1 MVIIWQLKSRRL
13 LFYLEKKISLQ
24 YYMTYN
30 YECFCNV
37 SMLCYAILI
46 IRFAIECIAMCKDKM
61 QAVLIFQ
68 TMLSA

>member
-1 MVIIWQLKSRRL
+1 
-13 LFYLEKKISLQ
+13 
-24 YYMTYN
+24 MTYN

-68 TMLSA
+68 TMLSVKSHNFKLSLHTDTNL